1 MRTRPSGMQ
10 RQRYA
15 GCSASDFTVCS
26 ATVLAILD
34 LYPLRRAEGLSYTLS
49 FVNPPRNPV
58 GKRNKSL
65 ANAIWPEVDALRP
78 TKTRR
83 LL

>member
-1 MRTRPSGMQ
+1 MPGIGLYSVFRSG
-10 RQRYA
+10 
-15 GCSASDFTVCS
+15 CWLPFVFN
-26 ATVLAILD
+26 
-34 LYPLRRAEGLSYTLS
+34 PLRWAEGLSYTFS
-49 FVNPPRNPV
+49 FVNPPRNPI